1 MSYREAKVA
10 RDQSQMIKAGRLA
23 GAVNPFVKGLKGLA
37 ENEKKKQAEKQK
49 KINKRKSINAIL
61 KNLPLEKGMDI
72 FCKSHHRWYSNKGKL
87 TPCKEETNCVLAY
100 KIRYPFTQIQLF

>member
-1 MSYREAKVA
+1 MFKNYFGCSRGRYEDNERRIRE
-10 RDQSQMIKAGRLA
+10 L
-23 GAVNPFVKGLKGLA
+23 
-37 ENEKKKQAEKQK
+37 EKKKQAEKQK